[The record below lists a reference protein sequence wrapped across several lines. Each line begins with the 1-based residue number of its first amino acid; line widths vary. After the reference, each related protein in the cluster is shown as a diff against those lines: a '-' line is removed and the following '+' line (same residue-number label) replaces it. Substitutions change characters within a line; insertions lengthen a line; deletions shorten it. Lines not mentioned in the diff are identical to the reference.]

1 MPKFT
6 FKDGSEI
13 YVEKV
18 TVHWR
23 ENKKEITPYMEIHHY
38 DGGTEK
44 VSSLEPIFGQLYSQI
59 FGPKPECRDQYEE

>member
-23 ENKKEITPYMEIHHY
+23 KKGKDITPYMEIHHY
-38 DGGTEK
+38 DKRVEK
-44 VSSLEPIFGQLYSQI
+44 ISSVEPIFGQLYSQI
-59 FGPKPECRDQYEE
+59 FGPKPESLD